1 MIIFFKKQS
10 NNFKAITA
18 MLLAV
23 FCVTIMSVQ
32 AKLIGIEFNAVQI
45 TFARAIVVLILLMPL
60 IYKLGGL
67 DFLKTKKPFLHFFR
81 GLAGLIG
88 NVMFFLAF
96 QRLPVAD
103 VTVISQA
110 VPIFSCILA
119 IIFLGETIGWRRWTA
134 ITIGFL
140 GVIIAINPSVNIAV
154 ASLYALGGTLMWST
168 TIIFLRLLGSTEHPV
183 KTKIK
188 KVGKSIDQSF
198 SKNYYSEIGLGID
211 FTARDLQEE
220 CKKNGHPWEIAK
232 SFDQSALISENF
244 MDLNSLSKL
253 NFSLL
258 KNGEIVQE
266 SNANKMIFNIDQIIS
281 YVSNY
286 ITLKTG
292 DLIFTGTPSGVGPI
306 KIGDNLE
313 GFINDKSMFKVNIK

>member
-1 MIIFFKKQS
+1 MIFFLKEQS

-32 AKLIGIEFNAVQI
+32 AKLIGIEYNAVQI
-45 TFARAIVVLILLMPL
+45 TFARAIVVLILLMPF

-67 DFLKTKKPFLHFFR
+67 NFLKTKKPFLHFFR

-183 KTKIK
+183 KTVFYFMLVSVLITSIFQPFLWKEPSFEVILLFIGIGIAAFLTQLLMTYALQKAPASIVSPFNYTGIVCAIIFDYIIWNAHPMFATIFGGIIITISGIYIFKREAKIK
-188 KVGKSIDQSF
+188 SI
-198 SKNYYSEIGLGID
+198 K
-211 FTARDLQEE
+211 
-220 CKKNGHPWEIAK
+220 
-232 SFDQSALISENF
+232 
-244 MDLNSLSKL
+244 
-253 NFSLL
+253 
-258 KNGEIVQE
+258 
-266 SNANKMIFNIDQIIS
+266 
-281 YVSNY
+281 
-286 ITLKTG
+286 
-292 DLIFTGTPSGVGPI
+292 
-306 KIGDNLE
+306 
-313 GFINDKSMFKVNIK
+313 

>member
-32 AKLIGIEFNAVQI
+32 AKLIGIEYNAVQI

-60 IYKLGGL
+60 IFKLGGL
-67 DFLKTKKPFLHFFR
+67 NFLKTKKPFLHFFR

-183 KTKIK
+183 KTVFYFMLVSVLITSIFQPFLWKEPSFEVILLFIGIGVAAFLTQLLMTYALQKAPASIVSPFNYTGIVWAIIFDYIIWNAHPMFATIFGGIIITISGIYIFKREAKIK
-188 KVGKSIDQSF
+188 SI
-198 SKNYYSEIGLGID
+198 K
-211 FTARDLQEE
+211 
-220 CKKNGHPWEIAK
+220 
-232 SFDQSALISENF
+232 
-244 MDLNSLSKL
+244 
-253 NFSLL
+253 
-258 KNGEIVQE
+258 
-266 SNANKMIFNIDQIIS
+266 
-281 YVSNY
+281 
-286 ITLKTG
+286 
-292 DLIFTGTPSGVGPI
+292 
-306 KIGDNLE
+306 
-313 GFINDKSMFKVNIK
+313 

>member
-1 MIIFFKKQS
+1 MITFFKKQS

-32 AKLIGIEFNAVQI
+32 AKLIGIEYNAVQI
-45 TFARAIVVLILLMPL
+45 TFARAIVVLILLMPF

-67 DFLKTKKPFLHFFR
+67 NFLKTKKPFLHFFR

-183 KTKIK
+183 KTVFYFMLVSVLITSIFQPFLWKEPSFEVILLIIGIGIAAFLTQLLMTYALQKAPASIVSPFNYTGIVWAIIFDYIIWNAHPMFATIFGGIIITISGIYIFKREAKIK
-188 KVGKSIDQSF
+188 SI
-198 SKNYYSEIGLGID
+198 K
-211 FTARDLQEE
+211 
-220 CKKNGHPWEIAK
+220 
-232 SFDQSALISENF
+232 
-244 MDLNSLSKL
+244 
-253 NFSLL
+253 
-258 KNGEIVQE
+258 
-266 SNANKMIFNIDQIIS
+266 
-281 YVSNY
+281 
-286 ITLKTG
+286 
-292 DLIFTGTPSGVGPI
+292 
-306 KIGDNLE
+306 
-313 GFINDKSMFKVNIK
+313 

>member
-32 AKLIGIEFNAVQI
+32 AKLIGIEYNAVQI
-45 TFARAIVVLILLMPL
+45 TFARAIVVLILLMPF

-67 DFLKTKKPFLHFFR
+67 NFLKTKKPFLHFFR

-183 KTKIK
+183 KTVFYFMLVSVLITSIFQPFLWKEPSFEVILLFIGIGIAAFLTQLLMTYALQK
-188 KVGKSIDQSF
+188 APASIVSPFNYTGIVWAIIFDYIIWNAHPMFATIFGGIIITISGIYIFKREAKMKST
-198 SKNYYSEIGLGID
+198 K
-211 FTARDLQEE
+211 
-220 CKKNGHPWEIAK
+220 
-232 SFDQSALISENF
+232 
-244 MDLNSLSKL
+244 
-253 NFSLL
+253 
-258 KNGEIVQE
+258 
-266 SNANKMIFNIDQIIS
+266 
-281 YVSNY
+281 
-286 ITLKTG
+286 
-292 DLIFTGTPSGVGPI
+292 
-306 KIGDNLE
+306 
-313 GFINDKSMFKVNIK
+313 

>member
-32 AKLIGIEFNAVQI
+32 AKLIGIEYNAVQI
-45 TFARAIVVLILLMPL
+45 TFARAIVVLILLMPF

-67 DFLKTKKPFLHFFR
+67 NFLKTKKPFLHFFR

-183 KTKIK
+183 KTVFYFMLVSVLITSIFQPFLWKEPSFEIILLFIGIGIAAFLTQLLMTYALQKAPASIVSPFNYTGIVWAIIFDYVIWNANPMFATIFGGIIITISGIYIFKREAKIK
-188 KVGKSIDQSF
+188 SI
-198 SKNYYSEIGLGID
+198 K
-211 FTARDLQEE
+211 
-220 CKKNGHPWEIAK
+220 
-232 SFDQSALISENF
+232 
-244 MDLNSLSKL
+244 
-253 NFSLL
+253 
-258 KNGEIVQE
+258 
-266 SNANKMIFNIDQIIS
+266 
-281 YVSNY
+281 
-286 ITLKTG
+286 
-292 DLIFTGTPSGVGPI
+292 
-306 KIGDNLE
+306 
-313 GFINDKSMFKVNIK
+313 

>member
-32 AKLIGIEFNAVQI
+32 AKLIGIEYNAVQI
-45 TFARAIVVLILLMPL
+45 TFARAIVVLILLMPF

-67 DFLKTKKPFLHFFR
+67 NFLKTKKPFLHFFR

-154 ASLYALGGTLMWST
+154 ASLYALGGTLMWSI

-183 KTKIK
+183 KTVFYFMLVSVLITSIFQPFLWKEPSFEVILLFIGIGIAAFLTQLLMTYALQKAPASIVSPFNYTGIIWAIIFDYIIWNAHPMFATIFGGIIITISGIYIFKREAKIK
-188 KVGKSIDQSF
+188 STK
-198 SKNYYSEIGLGID
+198 
-211 FTARDLQEE
+211 
-220 CKKNGHPWEIAK
+220 
-232 SFDQSALISENF
+232 
-244 MDLNSLSKL
+244 
-253 NFSLL
+253 
-258 KNGEIVQE
+258 
-266 SNANKMIFNIDQIIS
+266 
-281 YVSNY
+281 
-286 ITLKTG
+286 
-292 DLIFTGTPSGVGPI
+292 
-306 KIGDNLE
+306 
-313 GFINDKSMFKVNIK
+313 

>member
-32 AKLIGIEFNAVQI
+32 AKLIGIEYNAVQI
-45 TFARAIVVLILLMPL
+45 TFARAIVVLILLMPF

-67 DFLKTKKPFLHFFR
+67 NFLKTKKPFLHFFR

-183 KTKIK
+183 KTVFYFMLVSVLITSIFQPFLWKEPSFEVILLIIGIGIAAFLTQLLMTYALQKAPASIVSPFNYTGIVWAIIFDYIIWNAHPMFATIFGGIIITISGIYIFKREAKIK
-188 KVGKSIDQSF
+188 STK
-198 SKNYYSEIGLGID
+198 
-211 FTARDLQEE
+211 
-220 CKKNGHPWEIAK
+220 
-232 SFDQSALISENF
+232 
-244 MDLNSLSKL
+244 
-253 NFSLL
+253 
-258 KNGEIVQE
+258 
-266 SNANKMIFNIDQIIS
+266 
-281 YVSNY
+281 
-286 ITLKTG
+286 
-292 DLIFTGTPSGVGPI
+292 
-306 KIGDNLE
+306 
-313 GFINDKSMFKVNIK
+313 

>member
-32 AKLIGIEFNAVQI
+32 AKLIGIEYNAVQI
-45 TFARAIVVLILLMPL
+45 TFARAIVVLILLMPF

-67 DFLKTKKPFLHFFR
+67 NFLKTKKPFLHFFR

-88 NVMFFLAF
+88 NIMFFLAF

-183 KTKIK
+183 KTVFYFMLVSVLITSIFQPFLWKEPSFEVILLFIGIGIAAFLTQLLMTYALQKAPASIVSPFNYTGIVWAIIFDYIIWNAHPMFATIFGGIIITISGIYIFKREAKIK
-188 KVGKSIDQSF
+188 SI
-198 SKNYYSEIGLGID
+198 K
-211 FTARDLQEE
+211 
-220 CKKNGHPWEIAK
+220 
-232 SFDQSALISENF
+232 
-244 MDLNSLSKL
+244 
-253 NFSLL
+253 
-258 KNGEIVQE
+258 
-266 SNANKMIFNIDQIIS
+266 
-281 YVSNY
+281 
-286 ITLKTG
+286 
-292 DLIFTGTPSGVGPI
+292 
-306 KIGDNLE
+306 
-313 GFINDKSMFKVNIK
+313 

>member
-1 MIIFFKKQS
+1 MIFFLKEQS

-32 AKLIGIEFNAVQI
+32 AKLIGIEYNAVQI
-45 TFARAIVVLILLMPL
+45 TFARAIVVLILLMPF

-67 DFLKTKKPFLHFFR
+67 NFLKTKKPFLHFFR

-183 KTKIK
+183 KTVFYFMLVSVLITSIFQPFLWKEPSIEVILLFIGIGIAAFLTQLLMTYALQKAPASIVSPFNYTGIVWAIIFDYIIWNAHPMFATIFGGIIITISGIYIFKREAKIK
-188 KVGKSIDQSF
+188 SI
-198 SKNYYSEIGLGID
+198 K
-211 FTARDLQEE
+211 
-220 CKKNGHPWEIAK
+220 
-232 SFDQSALISENF
+232 
-244 MDLNSLSKL
+244 
-253 NFSLL
+253 
-258 KNGEIVQE
+258 
-266 SNANKMIFNIDQIIS
+266 
-281 YVSNY
+281 
-286 ITLKTG
+286 
-292 DLIFTGTPSGVGPI
+292 
-306 KIGDNLE
+306 
-313 GFINDKSMFKVNIK
+313 

>member
-1 MIIFFKKQS
+1 MIFFLKEQS

-32 AKLIGIEFNAVQI
+32 AKLIGIEYNAVQI

-183 KTKIK
+183 KTVFYFMLVSVLITSIFQPFLWKEPSFEVILLFIGIGIAALLTQLLMTYALQKAPASIVSPFNYTGIVWAIIFDYIIWNAHPMFATIFGGIIITISGIYIFKREAKIK
-188 KVGKSIDQSF
+188 SI
-198 SKNYYSEIGLGID
+198 K
-211 FTARDLQEE
+211 
-220 CKKNGHPWEIAK
+220 
-232 SFDQSALISENF
+232 
-244 MDLNSLSKL
+244 
-253 NFSLL
+253 
-258 KNGEIVQE
+258 
-266 SNANKMIFNIDQIIS
+266 
-281 YVSNY
+281 
-286 ITLKTG
+286 
-292 DLIFTGTPSGVGPI
+292 
-306 KIGDNLE
+306 
-313 GFINDKSMFKVNIK
+313 

>member
-1 MIIFFKKQS
+1 MIFFLKEQS

-32 AKLIGIEFNAVQI
+32 AKLIGIEYNAVQI
-45 TFARAIVVLILLMPL
+45 TFARAIVVLILLMPF

-67 DFLKTKKPFLHFFR
+67 NFLKTKKPFLHFFR

-154 ASLYALGGTLMWST
+154 ASLYALGGTLMWSI

-183 KTKIK
+183 KTVFYFMLVSVLITSIFQPFLWKEPSFEVILLFIGIGIAAFLTQLLMTYALQKAPASIVSPFNYTGIVWAIIFDYIIWNAHPMFATIFGGIIITISGIYIFKREAKIK
-188 KVGKSIDQSF
+188 SI
-198 SKNYYSEIGLGID
+198 K
-211 FTARDLQEE
+211 
-220 CKKNGHPWEIAK
+220 
-232 SFDQSALISENF
+232 
-244 MDLNSLSKL
+244 
-253 NFSLL
+253 
-258 KNGEIVQE
+258 
-266 SNANKMIFNIDQIIS
+266 
-281 YVSNY
+281 
-286 ITLKTG
+286 
-292 DLIFTGTPSGVGPI
+292 
-306 KIGDNLE
+306 
-313 GFINDKSMFKVNIK
+313 

>member
-32 AKLIGIEFNAVQI
+32 AKLIGIEYNAVQI
-45 TFARAIVVLILLMPL
+45 TFARAIVVLILLMPF

-67 DFLKTKKPFLHFFR
+67 NFLKTKKPFLHFFR

-183 KTKIK
+183 KTVFYFMLVSVLITSIFQPFLWKEPSFEVILLFIGIGIAAFLTQLLMTYALQKAPASIVSPFNYTGIVWAIIFDYVIWNANPMFATIFGGIIITISGIYIFKREAKIK
-188 KVGKSIDQSF
+188 SI
-198 SKNYYSEIGLGID
+198 K
-211 FTARDLQEE
+211 
-220 CKKNGHPWEIAK
+220 
-232 SFDQSALISENF
+232 
-244 MDLNSLSKL
+244 
-253 NFSLL
+253 
-258 KNGEIVQE
+258 
-266 SNANKMIFNIDQIIS
+266 
-281 YVSNY
+281 
-286 ITLKTG
+286 
-292 DLIFTGTPSGVGPI
+292 
-306 KIGDNLE
+306 
-313 GFINDKSMFKVNIK
+313 

>member
-32 AKLIGIEFNAVQI
+32 AKLIGIEYNAVQI
-45 TFARAIVVLILLMPL
+45 TFARAIVVLILLMPF

-67 DFLKTKKPFLHFFR
+67 NFLKTKKPFLHFFR

-154 ASLYALGGTLMWST
+154 ASLYALGGTLMWSI

-183 KTKIK
+183 KTVFYFMLVSVIVTSIFQPFLWKEPSFEIILLFIGIGIAAFLTQLLMTYALQKAPASIVSPFNYTGIVWAIIFDYVIWNANPMFATIFGGIIITISGIYIFKREAKIK
-188 KVGKSIDQSF
+188 SI
-198 SKNYYSEIGLGID
+198 K
-211 FTARDLQEE
+211 
-220 CKKNGHPWEIAK
+220 
-232 SFDQSALISENF
+232 
-244 MDLNSLSKL
+244 
-253 NFSLL
+253 
-258 KNGEIVQE
+258 
-266 SNANKMIFNIDQIIS
+266 
-281 YVSNY
+281 
-286 ITLKTG
+286 
-292 DLIFTGTPSGVGPI
+292 
-306 KIGDNLE
+306 
-313 GFINDKSMFKVNIK
+313 

>member
-10 NNFKAITA
+10 NNFRAVTA

-32 AKLIGIEFNAVQI
+32 AKLIGIEYNAVQI
-45 TFARAIVVLILLMPL
+45 TFARAIVVLILLMPF

-67 DFLKTKKPFLHFFR
+67 NFLKTKKPFLHFFR

-154 ASLYALGGTLMWST
+154 ASLYALGGTLMWSI
-168 TIIFLRLLGSTEHPV
+168 TIIFLRLLGSTEDPV
-183 KTKIK
+183 KTVFYFMLVSVIVTSIFQPFLWKEPSFEIILLFIGIGIAAFLTQLLMTYALQKAPASIVSPFNYTGIVWAIIFDYIIWNAHPMFATIFGGIIITISGIYIFKREAKIK
-188 KVGKSIDQSF
+188 SI
-198 SKNYYSEIGLGID
+198 K
-211 FTARDLQEE
+211 
-220 CKKNGHPWEIAK
+220 
-232 SFDQSALISENF
+232 
-244 MDLNSLSKL
+244 
-253 NFSLL
+253 
-258 KNGEIVQE
+258 
-266 SNANKMIFNIDQIIS
+266 
-281 YVSNY
+281 
-286 ITLKTG
+286 
-292 DLIFTGTPSGVGPI
+292 
-306 KIGDNLE
+306 
-313 GFINDKSMFKVNIK
+313 

>member
-1 MIIFFKKQS
+1 LIFFLKEQS

-32 AKLIGIEFNAVQI
+32 AKLIGIEYNAVQI
-45 TFARAIVVLILLMPL
+45 TFARAIVVLILLMPF

-67 DFLKTKKPFLHFFR
+67 NFLKTKKPFLHFFR

-183 KTKIK
+183 KTVFYFMLVSVLITSIFQPFLWKEPSFQVILLFIGIGIAALLTQLLMTYALQKAPASIVSPFNYTGIVWAIIFDYIIWNAHPMFATIFGGIIITISGIYIFKREAKIK
-188 KVGKSIDQSF
+188 SI
-198 SKNYYSEIGLGID
+198 K
-211 FTARDLQEE
+211 
-220 CKKNGHPWEIAK
+220 
-232 SFDQSALISENF
+232 
-244 MDLNSLSKL
+244 
-253 NFSLL
+253 
-258 KNGEIVQE
+258 
-266 SNANKMIFNIDQIIS
+266 
-281 YVSNY
+281 
-286 ITLKTG
+286 
-292 DLIFTGTPSGVGPI
+292 
-306 KIGDNLE
+306 
-313 GFINDKSMFKVNIK
+313 

>member
-32 AKLIGIEFNAVQI
+32 AKLIGIEYNAVQI
-45 TFARAIVVLILLMPL
+45 TFARAIVVLILLMPF

-67 DFLKTKKPFLHFFR
+67 HFLKTKKPFLHFFR

-183 KTKIK
+183 KTVFYFMLVSVLITSIFQPFLWKEPSFEVILLIIGIGIAAFLTQLLMTYALQKAPASIVSPFNYTGIVWAIIFDYIIWNAHPMFATIFGGIIITISGIYIFKREAKIK
-188 KVGKSIDQSF
+188 SI
-198 SKNYYSEIGLGID
+198 K
-211 FTARDLQEE
+211 
-220 CKKNGHPWEIAK
+220 
-232 SFDQSALISENF
+232 
-244 MDLNSLSKL
+244 
-253 NFSLL
+253 
-258 KNGEIVQE
+258 
-266 SNANKMIFNIDQIIS
+266 
-281 YVSNY
+281 
-286 ITLKTG
+286 
-292 DLIFTGTPSGVGPI
+292 
-306 KIGDNLE
+306 
-313 GFINDKSMFKVNIK
+313 

>member
-1 MIIFFKKQS
+1 LIFFLKEQS

-32 AKLIGIEFNAVQI
+32 AKLIGIEYNAVQI
-45 TFARAIVVLILLMPL
+45 TFARAIVVLILLMPF

-67 DFLKTKKPFLHFFR
+67 NFLKTKKPFLHFFR

-183 KTKIK
+183 KTVFYFMLVSVLITSIFQPFLWKEPSFEVILLFIGIGIAALLTQLLMTYALQKAPASIVSPFNYTGIVWAIIFDYIIWNAHPMFATIFGGIIITISGIYIFKREAKIK
-188 KVGKSIDQSF
+188 SI
-198 SKNYYSEIGLGID
+198 K
-211 FTARDLQEE
+211 
-220 CKKNGHPWEIAK
+220 
-232 SFDQSALISENF
+232 
-244 MDLNSLSKL
+244 
-253 NFSLL
+253 
-258 KNGEIVQE
+258 
-266 SNANKMIFNIDQIIS
+266 
-281 YVSNY
+281 
-286 ITLKTG
+286 
-292 DLIFTGTPSGVGPI
+292 
-306 KIGDNLE
+306 
-313 GFINDKSMFKVNIK
+313 

>member
-32 AKLIGIEFNAVQI
+32 AKLIGIEYNAVQI
-45 TFARAIVVLILLMPL
+45 TFARAIVVLILLMPF

-67 DFLKTKKPFLHFFR
+67 NFLKTKKPFLHFFR

-183 KTKIK
+183 KTVFYFMLVSVLITSIFQPFLWKEPSFEVILLIIGIGIAAFLTQLLMTYALQKAPASIVSPFNYTGIVWAIIFDYIIWNAHPMFATIFGGIIITISGIYIFKREAKIK
-188 KVGKSIDQSF
+188 SI
-198 SKNYYSEIGLGID
+198 K
-211 FTARDLQEE
+211 
-220 CKKNGHPWEIAK
+220 
-232 SFDQSALISENF
+232 
-244 MDLNSLSKL
+244 
-253 NFSLL
+253 
-258 KNGEIVQE
+258 
-266 SNANKMIFNIDQIIS
+266 
-281 YVSNY
+281 
-286 ITLKTG
+286 
-292 DLIFTGTPSGVGPI
+292 
-306 KIGDNLE
+306 
-313 GFINDKSMFKVNIK
+313 

>member
-1 MIIFFKKQS
+1 LIIFFKKQS

-32 AKLIGIEFNAVQI
+32 AKLIGIEYNAVQI
-45 TFARAIVVLILLMPL
+45 TFARAIVVLILLMPF
-60 IYKLGGL
+60 IYTLGGL
-67 DFLKTKKPFLHFFR
+67 NFLKTKKPFLHFFR

-183 KTKIK
+183 KTVFYFMLVSVLITSIFQPFLWKEPSFEVILLIIGIGIAAFLTQLLMTYALQKAPASIVSPFNYTGIVWAIIFDYIIWNAHPMFATIFGGIIITISGIYIFKREAQIK
-188 KVGKSIDQSF
+188 
-198 SKNYYSEIGLGID
+198 
-211 FTARDLQEE
+211 
-220 CKKNGHPWEIAK
+220 
-232 SFDQSALISENF
+232 LI
-244 MDLNSLSKL
+244 K
-253 NFSLL
+253 
-258 KNGEIVQE
+258 
-266 SNANKMIFNIDQIIS
+266 
-281 YVSNY
+281 
-286 ITLKTG
+286 
-292 DLIFTGTPSGVGPI
+292 
-306 KIGDNLE
+306 
-313 GFINDKSMFKVNIK
+313 

>member
-32 AKLIGIEFNAVQI
+32 AKLIGIEYNAVQI
-45 TFARAIVVLILLMPL
+45 TFARAIVVLILLMPF

-67 DFLKTKKPFLHFFR
+67 NFLKTKKPFLHFFR
-81 GLAGLIG
+81 GLAGLTG
-88 NVMFFLAF
+88 NIMFFLAF

-140 GVIIAINPSVNIAV
+140 GVIIAINPSGDIAV

-183 KTKIK
+183 KTVFYFMLVSFLITSIFQPFLWKDPSF
-188 KVGKSIDQSF
+188 KVILLF
-198 SKNYYSEIGLGID
+198 IGLGIAA
-211 FTARDLQEE
+211 FLTQLLMTYALQ
-220 CKKNGHPWEIAK
+220 KAPASIVSPFNYTGIIWAIIFDYIIWNSHPMVATIFGGIIITISGIYIFKREAK
-232 SFDQSALISENF
+232 IKLI
-244 MDLNSLSKL
+244 K
-253 NFSLL
+253 
-258 KNGEIVQE
+258 
-266 SNANKMIFNIDQIIS
+266 
-281 YVSNY
+281 
-286 ITLKTG
+286 
-292 DLIFTGTPSGVGPI
+292 
-306 KIGDNLE
+306 
-313 GFINDKSMFKVNIK
+313 

>member
-1 MIIFFKKQS
+1 MIIFLKEQS

-32 AKLIGIEFNAVQI
+32 AKLIGIEYNAVQI
-45 TFARAIVVLILLMPL
+45 TFARAIVVLILLMPF

-67 DFLKTKKPFLHFFR
+67 NFLKTKKPFLHFFR

-183 KTKIK
+183 KTVFYFMLVSVLITSIFQPFLWKEPSFEVILLFIGIGIAAFLTQLLMTYALQKAPASIVSPFNYTGIVWAIIFDYIIWNAHPMFATIFGGIIITISGIYIFKREAKIK
-188 KVGKSIDQSF
+188 SI
-198 SKNYYSEIGLGID
+198 K
-211 FTARDLQEE
+211 
-220 CKKNGHPWEIAK
+220 
-232 SFDQSALISENF
+232 
-244 MDLNSLSKL
+244 
-253 NFSLL
+253 
-258 KNGEIVQE
+258 
-266 SNANKMIFNIDQIIS
+266 
-281 YVSNY
+281 
-286 ITLKTG
+286 
-292 DLIFTGTPSGVGPI
+292 
-306 KIGDNLE
+306 
-313 GFINDKSMFKVNIK
+313 

>member
-1 MIIFFKKQS
+1 
-10 NNFKAITA
+10 

-32 AKLIGIEFNAVQI
+32 AKLIGIEYNAVQI
-45 TFARAIVVLILLMPL
+45 TFARAIVVLILLMPF

-67 DFLKTKKPFLHFFR
+67 NFLKTKKPFLHFFR

-140 GVIIAINPSVNIAV
+140 GVIIAINPSANIAV

-183 KTKIK
+183 KTVFYFMLVSVLITSIFQPFLWKEPSFEVILLFIGIGIAALLTQLLMTYALQKAPASIVSPFNYTGIVWAIIFDYIIWNAHPMFATIFGGIIITISGIYIFKREAKIK
-188 KVGKSIDQSF
+188 SI
-198 SKNYYSEIGLGID
+198 K
-211 FTARDLQEE
+211 
-220 CKKNGHPWEIAK
+220 
-232 SFDQSALISENF
+232 
-244 MDLNSLSKL
+244 
-253 NFSLL
+253 
-258 KNGEIVQE
+258 
-266 SNANKMIFNIDQIIS
+266 
-281 YVSNY
+281 
-286 ITLKTG
+286 
-292 DLIFTGTPSGVGPI
+292 
-306 KIGDNLE
+306 
-313 GFINDKSMFKVNIK
+313 

>member
-1 MIIFFKKQS
+1 LIFFLKEQS

-32 AKLIGIEFNAVQI
+32 AKLIGIEYNAVQI
-45 TFARAIVVLILLMPL
+45 TFARAIVVLILLMPF

-67 DFLKTKKPFLHFFR
+67 NFLKTKKPFLHFFR

-183 KTKIK
+183 KTVFYFMLVSVLITSIFQPFLWKEPSFEVILLFIGIGIAAFLTQLLMTYALQKAPASIVSPFNYTGIVWAIIFDYIIWNAHPMFATIFGGIIITISGIYIFKREAKIK
-188 KVGKSIDQSF
+188 SI
-198 SKNYYSEIGLGID
+198 K
-211 FTARDLQEE
+211 
-220 CKKNGHPWEIAK
+220 
-232 SFDQSALISENF
+232 
-244 MDLNSLSKL
+244 
-253 NFSLL
+253 
-258 KNGEIVQE
+258 
-266 SNANKMIFNIDQIIS
+266 
-281 YVSNY
+281 
-286 ITLKTG
+286 
-292 DLIFTGTPSGVGPI
+292 
-306 KIGDNLE
+306 
-313 GFINDKSMFKVNIK
+313 

>member
-32 AKLIGIEFNAVQI
+32 AKLIGIEYNAVQI
-45 TFARAIVVLILLMPL
+45 TFARAIVVLILLMPF

-67 DFLKTKKPFLHFFR
+67 NFLKTKKPFLHFFR

-154 ASLYALGGTLMWST
+154 ASLYALGGTLMWSI

-183 KTKIK
+183 KTVFYFMLVSVIVTSIFQPFLWKEPSFEIILLFIGIGIAAFLTQLLMTYALQKAPASIVSPFNYTGIVWAIIFDYIIWNAHPMFATIFGGIIITISGIYIFKREAKIK
-188 KVGKSIDQSF
+188 STK
-198 SKNYYSEIGLGID
+198 
-211 FTARDLQEE
+211 
-220 CKKNGHPWEIAK
+220 
-232 SFDQSALISENF
+232 
-244 MDLNSLSKL
+244 
-253 NFSLL
+253 
-258 KNGEIVQE
+258 
-266 SNANKMIFNIDQIIS
+266 
-281 YVSNY
+281 
-286 ITLKTG
+286 
-292 DLIFTGTPSGVGPI
+292 
-306 KIGDNLE
+306 
-313 GFINDKSMFKVNIK
+313 

>member
-32 AKLIGIEFNAVQI
+32 AKLIGIEYNAVQI
-45 TFARAIVVLILLMPL
+45 TFARAIVVLILLMPF

-67 DFLKTKKPFLHFFR
+67 NFLKTKKPFLHFFR

-183 KTKIK
+183 KTVFYFMLVSVLITSIFQPFLWKEPSFEVILLFIGIGVAAFLTQLLMTYALQKAPASIVSPFNYTGIVWAIIFDYIIWNAHPMFATIFGGIIITISGIYIFKREAKIK
-188 KVGKSIDQSF
+188 SI
-198 SKNYYSEIGLGID
+198 K
-211 FTARDLQEE
+211 
-220 CKKNGHPWEIAK
+220 
-232 SFDQSALISENF
+232 
-244 MDLNSLSKL
+244 
-253 NFSLL
+253 
-258 KNGEIVQE
+258 
-266 SNANKMIFNIDQIIS
+266 
-281 YVSNY
+281 
-286 ITLKTG
+286 
-292 DLIFTGTPSGVGPI
+292 
-306 KIGDNLE
+306 
-313 GFINDKSMFKVNIK
+313 